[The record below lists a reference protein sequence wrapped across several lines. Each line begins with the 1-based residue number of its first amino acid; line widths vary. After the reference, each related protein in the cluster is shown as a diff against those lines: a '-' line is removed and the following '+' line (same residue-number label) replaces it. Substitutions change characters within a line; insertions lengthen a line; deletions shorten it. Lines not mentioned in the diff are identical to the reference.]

1 MDHLNKQ
8 GFKKLLIGL
17 SVPLIISAYVVQ
29 AKTASLSN
37 EVDDYPPLTDVEER
51 PAHQMNYM
59 LGLAED
65 VESSTESYNAQTETA
80 RAVIQAQ
87 IDERLEAERLKR
99 EEEERIERERKEA
112 EEKARLEE
120 EARLEAVRLE
130 EARLKAIEEEKA
142 KAEAQARAEAE
153 KPAQNAP
160 APAPKTPA
168 PAPKT
173 PTPNPAPAPAPAPQ
187 RIGAN
192 KIGVNGIYKTYVNYG
207 AAYNDTIQGAIDK
220 GQIAAALTVF
230 NPSDNQTTYFGGH
243 NPGIMNFMEKNI
255 YKGATVTV
263 TDSNG
268 NPYHYKITDH
278 VNTDTNGQ
286 STFQTLGHSAVS
298 VYNYGSNEESILIQ
312 FCNTANDLMSLWY
325 GIKQ

>member
-65 VESSTESYNAQTETA
+65 VESSTESYNAQTKTA

-99 EEEERIERERKEA
+99 EEEERIDRERKEA
-112 EEKARLEE
+112 EEKARFVE
-120 EARLEAVRLE
+120 EARLEAGRLE

-173 PTPNPAPAPAPAPQ
+173 PTPNPAPAPAPQ
-187 RIGAN
+187 SIGAN

-268 NPYHYKITDH
+268 NPHHYKITDH
-278 VNTDTNGQ
+278 FDTDTNGQ
-286 STFQTLGHSAVS
+286 STFQTIGHSAVS

>member
-1 MDHLNKQ
+1 MDYLNKQ
-8 GFKKLLIGL
+8 GFKKLVIGL

-29 AKTASLSN
+29 AKTESLSN
-37 EVDDYPPLTDVEER
+37 KVDDYPPLTDVEER

-173 PTPNPAPAPAPAPQ
+173 PAPNPAPAPAPQ
-187 RIGAN
+187 SIGAN

-207 AAYNDTIQGAIDK
+207 SVDTNTIQRAIDK

-268 NPYHYKITDH
+268 NPHHYKITDH
-278 VNTDTNGQ
+278 VNTDTKAD
-286 STFQTLGHSAVS
+286 SIFQTLGHSAVS
-298 VYNYGSNEESILIQ
+298 VYGYGSNEESILIQ

>member
-37 EVDDYPPLTDVEER
+37 EVDDYPPLTDIEER

-65 VESSTESYNAQTETA
+65 VESSTESYNAQTKTA

-99 EEEERIERERKEA
+99 EEEERIEQERKEA

-173 PTPNPAPAPAPAPQ
+173 PAPNPAPAPAPQ
-187 RIGAN
+187 SIGAN

-230 NPSDNQTTYFGGH
+230 NPNDNQTTYFGGH

-268 NPYHYKITDH
+268 NPYRYTITDH

-286 STFQTLGHSAVS
+286 SVFQTIGHSAVS